1 MPNRPRSSSAST
13 SRSRASSA
21 STSRSRAPR
30 AGRPGARPTVRSGG
44 TPRKPGGGQVPPS
57 LWVRRIVTG
66 LGLLVIIALV
76 VWGIAKAVSAV
87 TKSSALEATPSAS
100 ATPSPTPTATVTRSG
115 TAALQDGEQATA
127 DGIVDAEGRVRIPT
141 CASADLTVRPTIS
154 GGEVG
159 QARNIS
165 VAIENRAG
173 VACSFEFGH
182 IDFKISSGDET
193 VYDGSKC
200 QRDRESATLLLI
212 PGDTWNGGLTWDGEL
227 YSGCDAK
234 DRNSDGATDPAPAGT
249 YRLQLLLNGQ
259 TVGDE
264 RVFTLTQPVQPT
276 TEATPEPSQSS
287 ASEATSAPQGQE
299 GH

>member
-1 MPNRPRSSSAST
+1 MPNRPRSSSAS
-13 SRSRASSA
+13 A
-21 STSRSRAPR
+21 SRSRAPR
-30 AGRPGARPTVRSGG
+30 AGRPGGRSSGRPTVRSGG
-44 TPRKPGGGQVPPS
+44 SSPRKPAGGQVPPS

-66 LGLLVIIALV
+66 LGLLVIIALI

-87 TKSSALEATPSAS
+87 TKSSASEATPSAS
-100 ATPSPTPTATVTRSG
+100 ATPSPTPTATVARSG
-115 TAALQDGEQATA
+115 TAALQEGEQATA
-127 DGIVDAEGRVRIPT
+127 DGIVDAEGRVRIPA

-159 QARNIS
+159 QAQNIS

-182 IDFKISSGDET
+182 IDFKISTGDET

-212 PGDTWNGGLTWDGEL
+212 PGDTWNGGLTWDGGL

-287 ASEATSAPQGQE
+287 TSEATSAPQGEE

>member
-1 MPNRPRSSSAST
+1 MPNRPRSSSAS
-13 SRSRASSA
+13 A
-21 STSRSRAPR
+21 SRSRAPR
-30 AGRPGARPTVRSGG
+30 AGRPGGRPSGRPTVRSGG
-44 TPRKPGGGQVPPS
+44 TSPRKPAGGQVPPS

-66 LGLLVIIALV
+66 LGLLLIIALL

-87 TKSSALEATPSAS
+87 TKSSTPEATPSAS
-100 ATPSPTPTATVTRSG
+100 ATPTPTPTATVTRSG

-127 DGIVDAEGRVRIPT
+127 DGIVDAEGRVRIPA

-159 QARNIS
+159 QAQNIS

-173 VACSFEFGH
+173 VACSFGFGH
-182 IDFKISSGDET
+182 IDFKISTGDET

-200 QRDRESATLLLI
+200 QRDRESATLLLV
-212 PGDTWNGGLTWDGEL
+212 PGDTWNGGLTWDGGL

-249 YRLQLLLNGQ
+249 YRLQLVLNGQ

-287 ASEATSAPQGQE
+287 TSEATNPPQGEE

>member
-1 MPNRPRSSSAST
+1 MPNRPRSSSAS
-13 SRSRASSA
+13 A
-21 STSRSRAPR
+21 SRSRAPR
-30 AGRPGARPTVRSGG
+30 AGRPGGRPSGRPTVRSGG
-44 TPRKPGGGQVPPS
+44 TSPRKPAGGQVPPS

-66 LGLLVIIALV
+66 LGLLLIIALL

-87 TKSSALEATPSAS
+87 TKSSTPEATPSAS
-100 ATPSPTPTATVTRSG
+100 ATPTPTPTATVTRSG

-127 DGIVDAEGRVRIPT
+127 DGIVDAEGRVRIPA

-159 QARNIS
+159 QAQNIS

-182 IDFKISSGDET
+182 IDFKISTGDET

-200 QRDRESATLLLI
+200 QRDRESATLLLV
-212 PGDTWNGGLTWDGEL
+212 PGDTWNGGLTWDGGL

-249 YRLQLLLNGQ
+249 YRLQLLMNGQ

-287 ASEATSAPQGQE
+287 TSEATNPPQGEE

>member
-1 MPNRPRSSSAST
+1 MPNRPRSSSAS
-13 SRSRASSA
+13 SSP
-21 STSRSRAPR
+21 SRAPR
-30 AGRPGARPTVRSGG
+30 AGRPGGRPSGRPTVRSGG
-44 TPRKPGGGQVPPS
+44 TSPRKPAGGQVPPS

-66 LGLLVIIALV
+66 LGLLLIIALL

-87 TKSSALEATPSAS
+87 TKSSTPEATPSAS
-100 ATPSPTPTATVTRSG
+100 ATPTPTPTATVTRSG

-127 DGIVDAEGRVRIPT
+127 DGIVDAEGRVRIPA

-159 QARNIS
+159 QAQNIS

-182 IDFKISSGDET
+182 IDFKISTGDET

-200 QRDRESATLLLI
+200 QRDRESATLLLV
-212 PGDTWNGGLTWDGEL
+212 PGDTWNGGLTWDGGL

-249 YRLQLLLNGQ
+249 YRLQLVLNGQ

-287 ASEATSAPQGQE
+287 TSEATNPPQGEE

>member
-1 MPNRPRSSSAST
+1 MPNRPRSSS
-13 SRSRASSA
+13 SSA
-21 STSRSRAPR
+21 SRSRAPR
-30 AGRPGARPTVRSGG
+30 AGRPGGRPSGRPTVRSGG
-44 TPRKPGGGQVPPS
+44 TSPRKPAGGQVPPS

-66 LGLLVIIALV
+66 LGLLLIIALL

-87 TKSSALEATPSAS
+87 TKSSAPEATPSAS
-100 ATPSPTPTATVTRSG
+100 ATPTPTPTATVTRSG

-127 DGIVDAEGRVRIPT
+127 DGIVDAEGRVRIPA

-159 QARNIS
+159 QAQNIS

-182 IDFKISSGDET
+182 IDFKISTGDET

-212 PGDTWNGGLTWDGEL
+212 PGDTWNGGLTWDGGL

-287 ASEATSAPQGQE
+287 TSEATSAPQGEE

>member
-1 MPNRPRSSSAST
+1 MPNRPRSSSAS
-13 SRSRASSA
+13 A
-21 STSRSRAPR
+21 SRSRAPR
-30 AGRPGARPTVRSGG
+30 AGRPGGRSSGRPTVRSGG
-44 TPRKPGGGQVPPS
+44 SSPRKPAGGQVPPS

-66 LGLLVIIALV
+66 LGLLVIIALI

-87 TKSSALEATPSAS
+87 TKSSASEATPSAS

-127 DGIVDAEGRVRIPT
+127 DGIVDAEGRVRIPA

-159 QARNIS
+159 QAQNIS

-182 IDFKISSGDET
+182 IDFKISTGDET

-200 QRDRESATLLLI
+200 QRDRESATLLLV
-212 PGDTWNGGLTWDGEL
+212 PGDTWNGGLTWDGGL

-287 ASEATSAPQGQE
+287 TSEATNPPQGEE

>member
-1 MPNRPRSSSAST
+1 MPNRPRSSSAS
-13 SRSRASSA
+13 ASP
-21 STSRSRAPR
+21 SRAPR
-30 AGRPGARPTVRSGG
+30 AGRPGGRPSGRPTVRSGG
-44 TPRKPGGGQVPPS
+44 TSPRKPAGGQVPPS

-66 LGLLVIIALV
+66 LGLLLIIALL

-87 TKSSALEATPSAS
+87 TKSSTPEATPSAS
-100 ATPSPTPTATVTRSG
+100 ATPTPTPTATVTRSG

-127 DGIVDAEGRVRIPT
+127 DGIVDAEGRVRIPA

-159 QARNIS
+159 QAQNIS

-182 IDFKISSGDET
+182 IDFKISTGDET

-200 QRDRESATLLLI
+200 QRDRESATLLLV
-212 PGDTWNGGLTWDGEL
+212 PGDTWNGGLTWDGGL

-249 YRLQLLLNGQ
+249 YRLQLVLNGQ

-287 ASEATSAPQGQE
+287 TSEATNPPQGEE

>member
-1 MPNRPRSSSAST
+1 
-13 SRSRASSA
+13 
-21 STSRSRAPR
+21 
-30 AGRPGARPTVRSGG
+30 
-44 TPRKPGGGQVPPS
+44 
-57 LWVRRIVTG
+57 
-66 LGLLVIIALV
+66 VIIALI

-87 TKSSALEATPSAS
+87 TKSSAPEATPSAS
-100 ATPSPTPTATVTRSG
+100 ATPTPTPTATVTRSG

-127 DGIVDAEGRVRIPT
+127 DGIVDAEGRVRIPA

-182 IDFKISSGDET
+182 IDFKISTGDET

-212 PGDTWNGGLTWDGEL
+212 PGDTWNGGLTWDGGL
-227 YSGCDAK
+227 YSGCDAR

-287 ASEATSAPQGQE
+287 TSEATSAPQGEE

>member
-1 MPNRPRSSSAST
+1 MPNRPRSSSAS
-13 SRSRASSA
+13 A
-21 STSRSRAPR
+21 SRSRAPR
-30 AGRPGARPTVRSGG
+30 AGRPGGRPSGRPTVRSGG
-44 TPRKPGGGQVPPS
+44 TSPRKPAGGQVPPS

-66 LGLLVIIALV
+66 LGLLLIIALL

-87 TKSSALEATPSAS
+87 TKSSTPEATPSAS
-100 ATPSPTPTATVTRSG
+100 ATPTPTPTATVTRSG

-127 DGIVDAEGRVRIPT
+127 DGIVDAEGRVRIPA

-159 QARNIS
+159 QAQNIS

-182 IDFKISSGDET
+182 IDFKISTGDET

-200 QRDRESATLLLI
+200 QRDRESATLLLV
-212 PGDTWNGGLTWDGEL
+212 PGDTWNGGLTWDGGL

-287 ASEATSAPQGQE
+287 TSEATNPPQGEE

>member
-1 MPNRPRSSSAST
+1 MPNRPRSSSAS
-13 SRSRASSA
+13 A
-21 STSRSRAPR
+21 SRSRAPR
-30 AGRPGARPTVRSGG
+30 AGRPGGRPSGRPTVRSGG
-44 TPRKPGGGQVPPS
+44 TPPRKPAGGQVPPS

-66 LGLLVIIALV
+66 LGLLVIIALI

-87 TKSSALEATPSAS
+87 TKSSASEATPSAS

-115 TAALQDGEQATA
+115 TAALQEGEQATV
-127 DGIVDAEGRVRIPT
+127 DGIVDAEGRVRIPA

-182 IDFKISSGDET
+182 IDFKISTGDET

-212 PGDTWNGGLTWDGEL
+212 PGDTWNGGLTWDGGL

-287 ASEATSAPQGQE
+287 TSEATNAPQGEE

>member
-1 MPNRPRSSSAST
+1 MPNRPRSSSAS
-13 SRSRASSA
+13 SSP
-21 STSRSRAPR
+21 SRAPR
-30 AGRPGARPTVRSGG
+30 AGRPGGRPSGRPTVRSGG
-44 TPRKPGGGQVPPS
+44 TSPRKPAGGQVPPS

-66 LGLLVIIALV
+66 LGLLLIIALI

-87 TKSSALEATPSAS
+87 TKSSAPEATPSAS
-100 ATPSPTPTATVTRSG
+100 ATPTPTPTATVTRSG

-127 DGIVDAEGRVRIPT
+127 DGIVDAEGRVRIPA

-159 QARNIS
+159 QAQNIS

-182 IDFKISSGDET
+182 IDFKISTGDET

-200 QRDRESATLLLI
+200 QRDRESATLLLV
-212 PGDTWNGGLTWDGEL
+212 PGDTWNGGLTWDGGL

-249 YRLQLLLNGQ
+249 YRLQLVLNGQ

-287 ASEATSAPQGQE
+287 TSEATNPPQGEE

>member
-1 MPNRPRSSSAST
+1 MPNRPRSSSAS
-13 SRSRASSA
+13 A
-21 STSRSRAPR
+21 SRSRAPR
-30 AGRPGARPTVRSGG
+30 AGRPGGRSSGRPTVRSGG
-44 TPRKPGGGQVPPS
+44 SSPRKPAGGQVPPS

-66 LGLLVIIALV
+66 LGLLVIIALI

-87 TKSSALEATPSAS
+87 TKSSASEATPSAS

-127 DGIVDAEGRVRIPT
+127 DGIVDAEGRVRIPA

-159 QARNIS
+159 QAQNIS

-182 IDFKISSGDET
+182 IDFKISTGDET

-212 PGDTWNGGLTWDGEL
+212 PGDTWNGGLTWDGGL

-287 ASEATSAPQGQE
+287 TSEATSAPQGEE

>member
-1 MPNRPRSSSAST
+1 MPNRPRSSSAS
-13 SRSRASSA
+13 A
-21 STSRSRAPR
+21 SRSRAPR
-30 AGRPGARPTVRSGG
+30 AGRPGGRSSGRPAVRSAG
-44 TPRKPGGGQVPPS
+44 TPPRKPAGGQVPPS

-66 LGLLVIIALV
+66 LGLLLIIALL

-87 TKSSALEATPSAS
+87 TKSSAPEATPSAS
-100 ATPSPTPTATVTRSG
+100 ATPTPTPTATVTRSG

-127 DGIVDAEGRVRIPT
+127 DGIVDAEGRVRIPA

-159 QARNIS
+159 QAQNIS

-173 VACSFEFGH
+173 VACSFEVGH
-182 IDFKISSGDET
+182 IDFKISTGDET

-200 QRDRESATLLLI
+200 QRDRESATLLLV
-212 PGDTWNGGLTWDGEL
+212 PGDTWNGGLTWDGGL

-249 YRLQLLLNGQ
+249 YRLQLVLNGQ

-287 ASEATSAPQGQE
+287 TSEATNPPQGEE

>member
-1 MPNRPRSSSAST
+1 MPNRPRSSSAS
-13 SRSRASSA
+13 A
-21 STSRSRAPR
+21 SRSRAPR
-30 AGRPGARPTVRSGG
+30 AGRPGGRPSGRPTVRSGG
-44 TPRKPGGGQVPPS
+44 TSPRKPAGGQVPPS
-57 LWVRRIVTG
+57 LWVRRIITG
-66 LGLLVIIALV
+66 LGLLVIIALI
-76 VWGIAKAVSAV
+76 VWGVAKAVSAV
-87 TKSSALEATPSAS
+87 TKSSAPEATPSAS
-100 ATPSPTPTATVTRSG
+100 ATPTPTPTATVTRSG

-127 DGIVDAEGRVRIPT
+127 DGIVDAEGRVRIPA

-182 IDFKISSGDET
+182 IDFKISTGDET

-200 QRDRESATLLLI
+200 QRDRESATLLLV
-212 PGDTWNGGLTWDGEL
+212 PGDTWNGGLTWDGGL

-287 ASEATSAPQGQE
+287 TSEATNPPQGEE

>member
-1 MPNRPRSSSAST
+1 MPNRPRSSSAS
-13 SRSRASSA
+13 A
-21 STSRSRAPR
+21 SRSRAPR
-30 AGRPGARPTVRSGG
+30 AGRPGGRPSGRPTVRSGG
-44 TPRKPGGGQVPPS
+44 TSPRKPAGGQVPPS

-66 LGLLVIIALV
+66 LGLLLIIALL

-87 TKSSALEATPSAS
+87 TKSSTPEATPSAS
-100 ATPSPTPTATVTRSG
+100 ATPTPTPTATVTRSG

-127 DGIVDAEGRVRIPT
+127 DGIVDAEGRVRIPA

-159 QARNIS
+159 QAQNIS

-182 IDFKISSGDET
+182 IDFKISTGDET

-200 QRDRESATLLLI
+200 QRDRESATLLLV
-212 PGDTWNGGLTWDGEL
+212 PGDTWNGGLTWDGGL

-249 YRLQLLLNGQ
+249 YRLQLVLNGQ

-287 ASEATSAPQGQE
+287 TSEATNPPQGEE

>member
-1 MPNRPRSSSAST
+1 M
-13 SRSRASSA
+13 
-21 STSRSRAPR
+21 
-30 AGRPGARPTVRSGG
+30 
-44 TPRKPGGGQVPPS
+44 PPS

-66 LGLLVIIALV
+66 LGLLLIIALI
-76 VWGIAKAVSAV
+76 VWGVAKAVSAV
-87 TKSSALEATPSAS
+87 TKSSASEATPSAS
-100 ATPSPTPTATVTRSG
+100 ATPSPTPTATVARSG
-115 TAALQDGEQATA
+115 TAALQEGEQATA
-127 DGIVDAEGRVRIPT
+127 DGIVDAEGRVRIPA

-159 QARNIS
+159 QAQNIS

-182 IDFKISSGDET
+182 IDFKISTGDET

-212 PGDTWNGGLTWDGEL
+212 PGDTWNGGLTWDGGL

-287 ASEATSAPQGQE
+287 TSEATNAPQGEE

>member
-13 SRSRASSA
+13 SRSRA
-21 STSRSRAPR
+21 PR
-30 AGRPGARPTVRSGG
+30 AGRPGGRPSGRPTVRSGG
-44 TPRKPGGGQVPPS
+44 TPPRKPAGGQVPPS

-66 LGLLVIIALV
+66 LGLLVIIALI
-76 VWGIAKAVSAV
+76 VWGVAKAVSAV
-87 TKSSALEATPSAS
+87 TKSSAPEATPSAS
-100 ATPSPTPTATVTRSG
+100 ATPTPTPTATVTRSG

-127 DGIVDAEGRVRIPT
+127 DGIVDAEGRVRIPA

-159 QARNIS
+159 QAQNIS

-182 IDFKISSGDET
+182 IDFKISTGDET

-212 PGDTWNGGLTWDGEL
+212 PGDTWNGGLTWDGGL

-287 ASEATSAPQGQE
+287 TSEATSAPQGEE

>member
-1 MPNRPRSSSAST
+1 MPNRPRSSSAS
-13 SRSRASSA
+13 SSP
-21 STSRSRAPR
+21 SRAPR
-30 AGRPGARPTVRSGG
+30 AGRPGGRSSGRPAVRSAG
-44 TPRKPGGGQVPPS
+44 TPPRKPAGGQVPPS

-66 LGLLVIIALV
+66 LGLLLIIALL

-87 TKSSALEATPSAS
+87 TKSSTPEATPSAS
-100 ATPSPTPTATVTRSG
+100 ATPTPTPTATVTRSG

-127 DGIVDAEGRVRIPT
+127 DGIVDAEGRVRIPA

-159 QARNIS
+159 QAQNIS

-182 IDFKISSGDET
+182 IDFKISTGDET

-200 QRDRESATLLLI
+200 QRDRESATLLLV
-212 PGDTWNGGLTWDGEL
+212 PGDTWNGGLPWDGGL

-287 ASEATSAPQGQE
+287 TSEATNPPQGEE

>member
-1 MPNRPRSSSAST
+1 M
-13 SRSRASSA
+13 
-21 STSRSRAPR
+21 
-30 AGRPGARPTVRSGG
+30 
-44 TPRKPGGGQVPPS
+44 PPS

-66 LGLLVIIALV
+66 LGLLLIIALL

-87 TKSSALEATPSAS
+87 TKSSTPEAAPSAS
-100 ATPSPTPTATVTRSG
+100 ATPTPTPTATVTRSG

-127 DGIVDAEGRVRIPT
+127 DGIVDAEGRVRIPA

-159 QARNIS
+159 QAQNIS

-182 IDFKISSGDET
+182 IDFKISTGDET

-200 QRDRESATLLLI
+200 QRDRESATLLLV
-212 PGDTWNGGLTWDGEL
+212 PGDTWNGGLTWDGGL

-287 ASEATSAPQGQE
+287 TSEATNPPQGEE

>member
-1 MPNRPRSSSAST
+1 M
-13 SRSRASSA
+13 
-21 STSRSRAPR
+21 
-30 AGRPGARPTVRSGG
+30 
-44 TPRKPGGGQVPPS
+44 PPS
-57 LWVRRIVTG
+57 LWARRIITG
-66 LGLLVIIALV
+66 LGLLVLIALI

-87 TKSSALEATPSAS
+87 TKSSVPEATPSVS
-100 ATPSPTPTATVTRSG
+100 VTPSPTPTTTVTHSG

-127 DGIVDAEGRVRIPT
+127 DGIVDAEGRVRIPA

-159 QARNIS
+159 QAQNIS

-182 IDFKISSGDET
+182 IDFRISTGDET

-212 PGDTWNGGLTWDGEL
+212 PGDTWNGSLTWDGGL

-259 TVGDE
+259 TLGDE

-276 TEATPEPSQSS
+276 TEKTPGPSQSS
-287 ASEATSAPQGQE
+287 TSEATSAPRGEE

>member
-1 MPNRPRSSSAST
+1 MPNRPRSSSAS
-13 SRSRASSA
+13 A
-21 STSRSRAPR
+21 SRSRAPR
-30 AGRPGARPTVRSGG
+30 AGRPGGRPSGRPTVRSGG
-44 TPRKPGGGQVPPS
+44 ASPRKPAGGQVPPS

-66 LGLLVIIALV
+66 LGLLLIIALL

-87 TKSSALEATPSAS
+87 TKSSTPEATPSAS
-100 ATPSPTPTATVTRSG
+100 ATPTPTPTATVTRSG

-127 DGIVDAEGRVRIPT
+127 DGIVDAEGRVRIPA

-159 QARNIS
+159 QAQNIS

-182 IDFKISSGDET
+182 IDFKISTGDET

-200 QRDRESATLLLI
+200 QRDRESATLLLV
-212 PGDTWNGGLTWDGEL
+212 PGDTWNGGLTWDGGL

-249 YRLQLLLNGQ
+249 YRLQLVLNGQ

-264 RVFTLTQPVQPT
+264 RVFTLTQPIQPT

-287 ASEATSAPQGQE
+287 TSEATNPPQGEE

>member
-1 MPNRPRSSSAST
+1 MPNRPRSSSAS
-13 SRSRASSA
+13 A
-21 STSRSRAPR
+21 SRSRAPR
-30 AGRPGARPTVRSGG
+30 AGRPGGRPSARPTVRSGG
-44 TPRKPGGGQVPPS
+44 TSPRKPAGGQVPPS

-66 LGLLVIIALV
+66 LGLLVIIALI
-76 VWGIAKAVSAV
+76 VWGITKAVSAV
-87 TKSSALEATPSAS
+87 TKSSASEATPSVS

-127 DGIVDAEGRVRIPT
+127 DGIVDAEGRVRIPA

-159 QARNIS
+159 QAQNIS

-182 IDFKISSGDET
+182 IDFKISTGDET

-200 QRDRESATLLLI
+200 QRDRESATLLLV
-212 PGDTWNGGLTWDGEL
+212 PGDTWNGGLTWDGGL

-249 YRLQLLLNGQ
+249 YRLQLVLNGQ

-287 ASEATSAPQGQE
+287 TSEATNPPQGEE

>member
-1 MPNRPRSSSAST
+1 MPNRPRSSSAS
-13 SRSRASSA
+13 A
-21 STSRSRAPR
+21 SRSRAPR
-30 AGRPGARPTVRSGG
+30 AGRPGGRSSGRPTVRSGG
-44 TPRKPGGGQVPPS
+44 SSPRKPAGGQVPPS

-66 LGLLVIIALV
+66 LGLLVIIALI

-87 TKSSALEATPSAS
+87 TKSSASEATPSAS
-100 ATPSPTPTATVTRSG
+100 ATPSPTPTATVARSG
-115 TAALQDGEQATA
+115 TAALQEGEQATA
-127 DGIVDAEGRVRIPT
+127 DGIVDAEGRVRIPA

-159 QARNIS
+159 QAQNIS

-182 IDFKISSGDET
+182 IDFKISTGEET

-212 PGDTWNGGLTWDGEL
+212 PGDTWNGGLTWDGGL

-287 ASEATSAPQGQE
+287 TSEATNPPQGEE

>member
-1 MPNRPRSSSAST
+1 MPNRPRSSSAS
-13 SRSRASSA
+13 A
-21 STSRSRAPR
+21 SRSRAPR
-30 AGRPGARPTVRSGG
+30 AGRPGGRPSGRPTVRSGG
-44 TPRKPGGGQVPPS
+44 TSPRKPAGGQVPPS

-66 LGLLVIIALV
+66 LGLLVIITLI

-87 TKSSALEATPSAS
+87 TKSSAPEATPSAS
-100 ATPSPTPTATVTRSG
+100 ASPSPTPTATVTRSG

-127 DGIVDAEGRVRIPT
+127 DGIVDAEGRVRIPA

-159 QARNIS
+159 QAQNIS

-182 IDFKISSGDET
+182 IDFKISTGDET

-212 PGDTWNGGLTWDGEL
+212 PGDTWNGGLTWDGGL

-287 ASEATSAPQGQE
+287 TSEATSAPQGEE

>member
-1 MPNRPRSSSAST
+1 MPNRPRSSSAS
-13 SRSRASSA
+13 A
-21 STSRSRAPR
+21 SRSRAPR
-30 AGRPGARPTVRSGG
+30 AGRPGGRPSGRPAVRSGG
-44 TPRKPGGGQVPPS
+44 TPPRKPAGGQVPPS

-66 LGLLVIIALV
+66 LGLLVIIALI

-87 TKSSALEATPSAS
+87 TKSSASEATPGAS
-100 ATPSPTPTATVTRSG
+100 ATPTPTPTATVTRSG

-127 DGIVDAEGRVRIPT
+127 DGIVDAEGRVRIPA

-173 VACSFEFGH
+173 VACSFEFGR
-182 IDFKISSGDET
+182 IDFKISTGDET

-212 PGDTWNGGLTWDGEL
+212 PGDTWNGGLTWDGGL

-287 ASEATSAPQGQE
+287 TSEATNAPQGEE

>member
-1 MPNRPRSSSAST
+1 MPNRPRSSSAS
-13 SRSRASSA
+13 SSP
-21 STSRSRAPR
+21 SRAPR
-30 AGRPGARPTVRSGG
+30 AGHPGARSTVRSGG
-44 TPRKPGGGQVPPS
+44 TSSRKPAGGQVPPS

-66 LGLLVIIALV
+66 LGLLVIIALI
-76 VWGIAKAVSAV
+76 VWGIAKAVLAV
-87 TKSSALEATPSAS
+87 TKSSAPETTPSAS
-100 ATPSPTPTATVTRSG
+100 ATPTPTPTATVTRSG

-127 DGIVDAEGRVRIPT
+127 DGIVDAEGRVRIPA

-159 QARNIS
+159 QAQNIS

-182 IDFKISSGDET
+182 IDFKISTGDET

-212 PGDTWNGGLTWDGEL
+212 PGDTWNGGLTWDGGL
-227 YSGCDAK
+227 YSGCDVK

-264 RVFTLTQPVQPT
+264 RVFTLTQPIQPT

-287 ASEATSAPQGQE
+287 TSEATSAPQGEE

>member
-1 MPNRPRSSSAST
+1 MPNRPRSSSAS
-13 SRSRASSA
+13 A
-21 STSRSRAPR
+21 SRSRAPR
-30 AGRPGARPTVRSGG
+30 AGRPGGRPSGRPTVRSGG
-44 TPRKPGGGQVPPS
+44 TSPRKPAGGQVPPS

-66 LGLLVIIALV
+66 LGLLVIIALI

-87 TKSSALEATPSAS
+87 TKSSASEATPSAS
-100 ATPSPTPTATVTRSG
+100 ATPTPTPTATVTRSG

-127 DGIVDAEGRVRIPT
+127 DGIVDAEGRVRIPA

-159 QARNIS
+159 QAQNIS

-182 IDFKISSGDET
+182 IDFKISTGDET

-212 PGDTWNGGLTWDGEL
+212 PGDTWNGGLTWDGGL

-287 ASEATSAPQGQE
+287 TSEATNAPQGEE

>member
-1 MPNRPRSSSAST
+1 MPNRPRSSSAS
-13 SRSRASSA
+13 A
-21 STSRSRAPR
+21 SRSRAPR
-30 AGRPGARPTVRSGG
+30 AGCPGGRPSGRPTVRSGG
-44 TPRKPGGGQVPPS
+44 TPPRKPAGGQVPPS

-66 LGLLVIIALV
+66 LGLLVIIALI

-87 TKSSALEATPSAS
+87 TKSSVPEATSSAS
-100 ATPSPTPTATVTRSG
+100 ATPTPTPTATVTRSG
-115 TAALQDGEQATA
+115 AAALQDGEQATA
-127 DGIVDAEGRVRIPT
+127 DGIVDAEGRVRIPA

-182 IDFKISSGDET
+182 IDFKISTGDET

-212 PGDTWNGGLTWDGEL
+212 PGDTWNGGLTWDGGL

-287 ASEATSAPQGQE
+287 TSEATSAPQGEE

>member
-1 MPNRPRSSSAST
+1 MPNRPRSSSAS
-13 SRSRASSA
+13 A
-21 STSRSRAPR
+21 SRSRAPR
-30 AGRPGARPTVRSGG
+30 AGRPGGRSSGRPAVRSAG
-44 TPRKPGGGQVPPS
+44 TPPRKPAGGQVPPS

-66 LGLLVIIALV
+66 LGLLLIIALL

-87 TKSSALEATPSAS
+87 TKSSAPEATPSAS
-100 ATPSPTPTATVTRSG
+100 ATPTPTPTATVTRSG

-127 DGIVDAEGRVRIPT
+127 DGIVDAEGRVRIPA

-159 QARNIS
+159 QAQNIS

-182 IDFKISSGDET
+182 IDFKISTGDET

-200 QRDRESATLLLI
+200 QRDRESATLLLV
-212 PGDTWNGGLTWDGEL
+212 PGDTWNGGLTWDGGL

-249 YRLQLLLNGQ
+249 YRLQLVLNGQ

-287 ASEATSAPQGQE
+287 TSEATNPPQGEE

>member
-1 MPNRPRSSSAST
+1 MPNRPRSSSTSS
-13 SRSRASSA
+13 SRSR
-21 STSRSRAPR
+21 TPR
-30 AGRPGARPTVRSGG
+30 AGRPGGRPSARPTVRSGG

-57 LWVRRIVTG
+57 LWVRRIATG

-127 DGIVDAEGRVRIPT
+127 DGIVDAEGRVRIPA

-159 QARNIS
+159 QAQNIS

-182 IDFKISSGDET
+182 IDFKISTGDET

-212 PGDTWNGGLTWDGEL
+212 PGDTWNGGLTWDGGL

-287 ASEATSAPQGQE
+287 TSEATNAPQGEE

>member
-1 MPNRPRSSSAST
+1 MPNRPRSSSAS
-13 SRSRASSA
+13 A
-21 STSRSRAPR
+21 SRSRAPR
-30 AGRPGARPTVRSGG
+30 AGRPGGRPSGRPTVRSGG
-44 TPRKPGGGQVPPS
+44 TPPRKPAGGQVPPS

-66 LGLLVIIALV
+66 LGLLVIIALI

-87 TKSSALEATPSAS
+87 TKSSASEATPSAS

-115 TAALQDGEQATA
+115 TAALQEGEQATV
-127 DGIVDAEGRVRIPT
+127 DGIVDAEGRVRIPA

-159 QARNIS
+159 QAQNIS

-182 IDFKISSGDET
+182 IDFKISTGDET

-212 PGDTWNGGLTWDGEL
+212 PGDTWNGGLTWDGGL

-276 TEATPEPSQSS
+276 TQATPEPSQSS
-287 ASEATSAPQGQE
+287 TSEATNAPQGEE

>member
-1 MPNRPRSSSAST
+1 MPNRPRSSSAS
-13 SRSRASSA
+13 SSP
-21 STSRSRAPR
+21 SRAPR
-30 AGRPGARPTVRSGG
+30 AGRPGGRPSGRPAVRSGG
-44 TPRKPGGGQVPPS
+44 TPPRKPARGQVPPS

-66 LGLLVIIALV
+66 LGLLVIIALL

-87 TKSSALEATPSAS
+87 TKSSTPEATPSAS
-100 ATPSPTPTATVTRSG
+100 ATPTPTSTATVTRSG

-127 DGIVDAEGRVRIPT
+127 DGIVDAEGRVRIPA

-159 QARNIS
+159 QAQNIS

-182 IDFKISSGDET
+182 IDFKISTGDET

-212 PGDTWNGGLTWDGEL
+212 PGDTWNGGLTWDGGL

-287 ASEATSAPQGQE
+287 TSEATNPPQGE
-299 GH
+299 ESH

>member
-1 MPNRPRSSSAST
+1 MPNRPRSSSAS
-13 SRSRASSA
+13 A
-21 STSRSRAPR
+21 SRSRAPR
-30 AGRPGARPTVRSGG
+30 AGRPGGRPSGRPTVRSGG
-44 TPRKPGGGQVPPS
+44 TSPRKPAGGQVPPS

-66 LGLLVIIALV
+66 LGLLVIIALI
-76 VWGIAKAVSAV
+76 VWGVAKAVSAV
-87 TKSSALEATPSAS
+87 TKSSAPEATPSAS
-100 ATPSPTPTATVTRSG
+100 ATPTPTPTATVTRSG

-127 DGIVDAEGRVRIPT
+127 DGIVDAEGRVRIPA

-159 QARNIS
+159 QAQNIS

-182 IDFKISSGDET
+182 IDFKISTGDET

-200 QRDRESATLLLI
+200 QRDRESATLLLV
-212 PGDTWNGGLTWDGEL
+212 PGDTWNGGLTWDGGL

-249 YRLQLLLNGQ
+249 YRLQLVLNGQ

-287 ASEATSAPQGQE
+287 TSEATNPPQGE
-299 GH
+299 EDH

>member
-1 MPNRPRSSSAST
+1 MPNRPRSSSAS
-13 SRSRASSA
+13 A
-21 STSRSRAPR
+21 SRSRAPR
-30 AGRPGARPTVRSGG
+30 AGRPGGRPSGRPTVRSGG
-44 TPRKPGGGQVPPS
+44 TSPRKPAGGQVPPS

-66 LGLLVIIALV
+66 LGLLLIIALL

-87 TKSSALEATPSAS
+87 TKSSTPEATPSAS
-100 ATPSPTPTATVTRSG
+100 ATPTPTPTATVTRSG

-127 DGIVDAEGRVRIPT
+127 DGIVDAEGRVRIPA

-159 QARNIS
+159 QSQNIS

-173 VACSFEFGH
+173 VACSFGFGH
-182 IDFKISSGDET
+182 IDFKISTGDET

-212 PGDTWNGGLTWDGEL
+212 PGDTWNGGLTWDGGL

-287 ASEATSAPQGQE
+287 TSEATNPPQGEE